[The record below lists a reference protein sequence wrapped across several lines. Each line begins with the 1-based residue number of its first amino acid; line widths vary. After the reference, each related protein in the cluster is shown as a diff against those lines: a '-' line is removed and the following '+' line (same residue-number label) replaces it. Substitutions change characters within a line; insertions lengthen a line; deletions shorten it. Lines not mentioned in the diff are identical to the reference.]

1 MTRLTNRLAPWAPT
15 VLRVTL
21 GVIMAVHGWQKLTAM
36 TPAGFGNGMLD
47 GLGVPA
53 PVAMA
58 WVVTL
63 VELVGGIALVL
74 GLASRI
80 AAAANGLV
88 LAGATLLV
96 KTDLGLVAEM
106 GSPLPGAELDL
117 ALIAL
122 SIGVVALGPGRLAI
136 DRSTGLDDTE
146 VSVAHD
152 VNDEVPVTA

>member
-1 MTRLTNRLAPWAPT
+1 MTRPTNRLAPWAPT

-36 TPAGFGNGMLD
+36 TPAAFGNGMLD

-53 PVAMA
+53 PVAVA
-58 WVVTL
+58 WLVTL
-63 VELVGGIALVL
+63 VELVGGVALVV
-74 GLASRI
+74 GFASRI
-80 AAAANGLV
+80 AAAANALV

-96 KTDLGLVAEM
+96 KGDLGLIAEM

-122 SIGVVALGPGRLAI
+122 ALGVVALGPGRLAI
-136 DRSTGLDDTE
+136 DRSTGLDDVE
-146 VSVAHD
+146 VAVVDDDRDRTVAT
-152 VNDEVPVTA
+152 V